1 MAERLV
7 VIHNPNSSRARK
19 VGCEVLGELN
29 KAGVAFIPFET
40 RSPKTEDNIA
50 DMRDVLREGDTVIV
64 AAGDG
69 TAMQSGNAILRND
82 FKHTKLGLLPYG
94 NFNNLASIYGLT
106 ADSLLTATETDTLP
120 TLPLHPIT
128 IEADGKYYRDAL
140 AYVTAGWTARAARE
154 FSEPNTREAVT
165 VTPDVIKLTKSLFQ
179 LAINYF
185 AHRKEYLPPF
195 HTSQSELVRQT
206 VTDILAINNP
216 VMGSIIRS
224 EMPYGNIANTFGYH
238 ELDVSSLTKNIP
250 WGIKA
255 LSGHTPSTPAEKMT
269 LHFEQPSTVPIQSE
283 GEFFNLTANE
293 VTLTKDPSR
302 RLTILVG
309 SGAKVPRFSA
319 RLR

>member
-7 VIHNPNSSRARK
+7 VIHNPNSSRARRA
-19 VGCEVLGELN
+19 GREVLEELN
-29 KAGVAFIPFET
+29 TTGIAFTPLET
-40 RSPKTEDNIA
+40 GSPESEDNIA

-69 TAMQSGNAILRND
+69 TAMQAGNAILRNG
-82 FKHTKLGLLPYG
+82 FEHTKLGLLPYG
-94 NFNNLASIYGLT
+94 NFNDLASVYGLT
-106 ADSLLTATETDTLP
+106 ADSLLATTEMDALP

-128 IEADGKYYRDAL
+128 IEADGKYCRDAL

-154 FSEPNTREAVT
+154 FSEPNAREAVT
-165 VTPDVIKLTKSLFQ
+165 TTPDVVKLTKSLFQ

-195 HTSQSELVRQT
+195 HTSQSGLVRQA
-206 VTDILAINNP
+206 VTDMLAINSP
-216 VMGSIIRS
+216 IMGSIIRS
-224 EMPYGNIANTFGYH
+224 DMPYGNIANTFGYH
-238 ELDVSSLTKNIP
+238 ELDVSSLVKNIP

-269 LHFEQPSTVPIQSE
+269 LHFEQPSAVPIQSE

-293 VTLTKDPSR
+293 ITLTKDPSR
-302 RLTILVG
+302 RLTVLVG
-309 SGAKVPRFSA
+309 SRAKVA
-319 RLR
+319 KT